1 MFLKLLSEYRWG
13 CIKMTSEYAFD
24 MVFLLEF
31 NMFLLDLWIH
41 LIGLSRMWRWV
52 FLIEVTDN

>member
-41 LIGLSRMWRWV
+41 LIGLKQNVEMGLSNRSNR
-52 FLIEVTDN
+52 

>member
-24 MVFLLEF
+24 MVFYWNLICFIRFVDSF
-31 NMFLLDLWIH
+31 NWFKQNVEM
-41 LIGLSRMWRWV
+41 GLSNRSNR
-52 FLIEVTDN
+52 